1 TPVSGIPCVHVAG
14 APNNPLDPLE
24 AQFLKLVLSKTG
36 QQVVVKD
43 GYIPLPAK
51 VAVEAIKELDL

>member
-1 TPVSGIPCVHVAG
+1 M
-14 APNNPLDPLE
+14 
-24 AQFLKLVLSKTG
+24 KMVLSKTG

-51 VAVEAIKELDL
+51 VVNKYLDKI